1 MRKFCIPKTI
11 QVGFQKRN
19 DTYTGKLGYVT
30 YMDDK
35 GVLRQEKSW
44 SGWRDHSIKVLKI
57 ENTPQANFIFN
68 KDVKRY
74 GYWNSSSEKIRI
86 YDSRDFEFE
95 IDTSNMMY
103 ILMHSDVSKRD
114 IQEKCVFA
122 WEGKNL
128 VLLPVTS
135 EYYKEA
141 MENTRK
147 QGMKF
152 STKDLVLGH
161 TYSTK
166 NENDFIY
173 MGYFDWS
180 QLSWNGSSRSWK
192 GVGKKHIG
200 YFSKKQY
207 QDSRFQ
213 AVNPSD
219 ICECI
224 SDEVSAQY
232 AALVDKLHKV
242 PNFKKTGTFSV
253 KKGFDIVGYK
263 KTQYETYKLTLKSII
278 NTKGKPSCSYK
289 IEKINL
295 SIKEDKAV
303 ISTEKNNS
311 YYSGNP
317 YESEL
322 HSYDCKVDKQ
332 NIEQMKD
339 YFLSKGFG
347 TLYFTDTQG
356 KKVLVE

>member
-1 MRKFCIPKTI
+1 MRKFYIPQQLK
-11 QVGFQKRN
+11 VGFQKRK

-30 YMDDK
+30 YIDEK

-44 SGWRDHSIKVLKI
+44 EDWRDNKIEVLEI
-57 ENTPQANFIFN
+57 ENTPQSNFIFN

-74 GYWNSSSEKIRI
+74 GYWNSSDKIRI

-128 VLLPVTS
+128 ILLPVNS

-147 QGMKF
+147 QEMKF
-152 STKDLVLGH
+152 STKDLVVGH

-166 NENDFIY
+166 NGGNLVY

-180 QLSWNGSSRSWK
+180 ELSWMGSSKNWK
-192 GVGKKHIG
+192 GVGKKHVG
-200 YFSKKQY
+200 YFVNKGYK
-207 QDSRFQ
+207 DSHFQ
-213 AVNPSD
+213 AINPNEL
-219 ICECI
+219 CECI
-224 SDEVSAQY
+224 SEEIYQEY
-232 AALVDKLHKV
+232 ANLVTKLQKI
-242 PNFKKTGTFSV
+242 PNLKKTGSFSV

-263 KTQYETYKLTLKSII
+263 KTQYEAFRVTLNSII
-278 NTKGKPSCSYK
+278 NSKGAPSCSYK
-289 IEKINL
+289 IEKLSL
-295 SIKEDKAV
+295 SIKDDKPV
-303 ISTEKNNS
+303 VSVENDR
-311 YYSGNP
+311 YYSRTS

-322 HSYDCKVDKQ
+322 NSYYCKINKEDIK
-332 NIEQMKD
+332 EMKE

-347 TLYFTDTQG
+347 ILTFTDSTG
-356 KKVLVE
+356 KKTVIE